1 MKWIVYGVLI
11 CSVFD
16 LATIT
21 YANSMS
27 NDSLGNILVLPLLI
41 LIIAYT
47 LLAVWL
53 IKANNLMTRYKL
65 FCVLLLAIP
74 CLFLFAHALA
84 IIANIVAFLMSFLPK
99 TH

>member
-1 MKWIVYGVLI
+1 MKWIIYAVLI

-21 YANSMS
+21 YANSVE
-27 NDSLGNILVLPLLI
+27 NDNLGNVLVLPLLI

-47 LLAVWL
+47 LLAVLL
-53 IKANNLMTRYKL
+53 IEKNNLTTRYKT

-74 CLFLFAHALA
+74 CLFLFGHALA
-84 IIANIVAFLMSFLPK
+84 IIANIIAFLMSFLPK